1 MESLKSDHLMVV
13 AIDFGTTYSG
23 YAFSL
28 GAEFESEPTK
38 ISSNKPWIASQ
49 GLVSH
54 KTPTCVLLKPD
65 KSFFKFGYE
74 AEDRYNDIADLRTG
88 EHKQYYFFR
97 RFKMILHSRPHLR
110 RETTI
115 EDETGKTLE
124 AMKVFEHGIRYL
136 KDHAL
141 STINTQGKLVDEMD
155 IHWVL
160 TVPAIWSEGAKQF
173 MREAALKAGIET
185 NNLSI
190 ALEPEAAS
198 VYCKYL
204 PSHQLSKEQMSRSMF
219 KPDSKYMV
227 VDLGGGTA
235 DITVHKVESDDSLCE
250 IHGPSGGAW
259 GGTKVD
265 EAFVKFLAEIFGDE
279 VMKSFLNDHMEDAI
293 DMYREFEIRKRKVML
308 DMSETPNMAI
318 KIPVAL
324 YELYEDKHGRKL
336 KEDIKKHD
344 KYKDRVTCLA
354 DKMKIDSNIM
364 KSFFKKPLDD
374 LVEHMRDILGE
385 MPVRGTN
392 TFIIVGGFAESGIV
406 QETIKAKFSNMR
418 VIIPFDAGLAVLKG
432 AVIFGH
438 APMVVTSRVCRRT
451 YGMAVSK
458 VYVEGKYPE
467 GRKEIANGRE
477 IVRNV
482 FHKYMEIGQPTKVG
496 EAVSTVPLSAS
507 RGQSLARVR
516 VFSSKDS
523 CPEFVTDRGC
533 SYLGEIIVNI
543 PEMEQEEGGTVDV
556 KMTFGG
562 TELTVEALEKKS
574 RKSYRSRFDF
584 LCGD

>member
-1 MESLKSDHLMVV
+1 MVV

-28 GAEFESEPTK
+28 GTEFESEPTK
-38 ISSNKPWIASQ
+38 ISSNKPWNASQ

-65 KSFFKFGYE
+65 KSFYKFGYE
-74 AEDRYNDIADLRTG
+74 AEDKYNDIAGSGNDYRL
-88 EHKQYYFFR
+88 YYYFR
-97 RFKMILHSRPHLR
+97 RFKMALHSCRHLT

-115 EDETGKTLE
+115 EDETGKSLQ
-124 AMKVFEHGIRYL
+124 AMTIFKHSIRYL
-136 KDHAL
+136 MDHAL
-141 STINTQGKLVDEMD
+141 NTINTQGKVIDEMD

-160 TVPAIWSEGAKQF
+160 TVPAIWSDGAKQF
-173 MREAALKAGIET
+173 MREAAQKAGIET

-204 PSHQLSKEQMSRSMF
+204 PSHQLTQEKMSKSMF
-219 KPDSKYMV
+219 RKGSKYMV

-265 EAFVKFLAEIFGDE
+265 EAFINFLAVDLFGED
-279 VMKSFLNDHMEDAI
+279 VMKSFLNDCMEDAI
-293 DMYREFEIRKRKVML
+293 DLYRDFELKKRKVKL
-308 DMSETPNMAI
+308 DMSETPSMAL

-324 YELYEDKHGRKL
+324 YELYKEKNKSEL
-336 KEDIKKHD
+336 KEDIKNKE
-344 KYKDRVTCLA
+344 KYKGKVTCMA

-364 KSFFKKPLDD
+364 KSFFKKPLED

-385 MPVRGTN
+385 LPVRGTD
-392 TFIIVGGFAESGIV
+392 TFIMVGGFAESEIV
-406 QETIKAKFSNMR
+406 QDTIKQKFSNMQ
-418 VIIPFDAGLAVLKG
+418 VITPFDAGLAVLKG

-438 APMVVTSRVCRRT
+438 APMVITSRVCRRT

-458 VYVEGKYPE
+458 PYVKGKYKE
-467 GRKEIANGRE
+467 DRKEVVSGRE

-482 FHKYMEIGQPTKVG
+482 FHKYMELGHPTKVG
-496 EAVSTVPLSAS
+496 EAVSTVPLTAS
-507 RGQSLARVR
+507 SGQSLARVR
-516 VFSSKDS
+516 IFSSKEKN
-523 CPEFVTDRGC
+523 PEFVTDRGC
-533 SYLGEIIVNI
+533 SCLGEIIINI
-543 PEMEQEEGGTVDV
+543 PEMEQDEGGTVDV

-562 TELTVEALEKKS
+562 TELAVEATEKKS
-574 RKSYRSRFDF
+574 GKSFRSRFDF
-584 LCGD
+584 LTGD

>member
-1 MESLKSDHLMVV
+1 MSSLTSEHVMVV

-28 GAEFESEPTK
+28 GTEFESDPTK

-65 KSFFKFGYE
+65 KSFYKFGYE
-74 AEDRYNDIADLRTG
+74 AEDRYNEIAASDDDN
-88 EHKQYYFFR
+88 HKEYYFFR
-97 RFKMILHSRPHLR
+97 RFKMILHTRPHLR
-110 RETTI
+110 RETVI
-115 EDETGKTLE
+115 EDETGKTME
-124 AMKVFEHGIRYL
+124 ARTVFVHGIRYL
-136 KDHAL
+136 KEHAL
-141 STINTQGKLVDEMD
+141 STINIQGKVIDEMD

-160 TVPAIWSEGAKQF
+160 TVPAIWSDGAKQF
-173 MREAALKAGIET
+173 MREAAQEAGIES

-204 PSHQLSKEQMSRSMF
+204 PAHQLTSDDLSKSMF

-235 DITVHKVESDDSLCE
+235 DITVHKVESDNTLCE
-250 IHGPSGGAW
+250 VHGPSGGAW

-265 EAFVKFLAEIFGDE
+265 EAFIQFLGEVFGED
-279 VMKSFLNDHMEDAI
+279 VMKEFLDKHMEDAI
-293 DMYREFEIRKRKVML
+293 DLFREFEIRKRKVRM
-308 DMSETPNMAI
+308 DMSETPSMAI
-318 KIPVAL
+318 KIPVCL
-324 YELYEDKHGRKL
+324 YELYEEKHKSKL
-336 KEDIKKHD
+336 KDDIKNNA

-364 KSFFKKPLDD
+364 KSFFKKPLDE

-385 MPVRGTN
+385 LPVRGTK

-406 QETIKAKFSNMR
+406 QDTIKAKFSNMK

-458 VYVEGKYPE
+458 AFVKGMYPDE
-467 GRKEIANGRE
+467 RMEIVGGRE

-482 FHKYMEIGQPTKVG
+482 FHKYMERGQPTKVG
-496 EAVSTVPLSAS
+496 HAVKTQPLSAS
-507 RGQSLARVR
+507 SGQTQARVR
-516 VFSSKDS
+516 VFSSKNTD
-523 CPEFVTDRGC
+523 PVFVTDSSC
-533 SYLGEIIVNI
+533 TYLGEIIVNI
-543 PEMEQEEGGTVDV
+543 PELEQDEGATVQV
-556 KMTFGG
+556 MMTFGG
-562 TELTVEALEKKS
+562 TELAVEALETKS
-574 RKSYRSRFDF
+574 GSLYKSRFDF
-584 LCGD
+584 LSGD